1 MTGPYM
7 LQYRIVKGLFMS
19 YSPTRRDFLGDA
31 AKAGVA
37 SALKLDISPL
47 PQSVT
52 AAPAERK
59 TNFDRQWRFFKGDTE
74 GAQSAAFKDDNWRML
89 DLPHDWSIEGPFS
102 EDAAA
107 GGNGA
112 YLPTGI
118 GWYRKQ
124 FTLPATARGKRVAL
138 QFDGVYQRSEVW
150 INGTSLGMRPYGFTT
165 FVCDLTPHL
174 SPHGRP
180 NLVAVRVDN
189 SLQPNCRWYSG
200 SGIYRHVWL
209 ITTNPIHIAQ
219 WGTFVATPTVAPK
232 SAGIEIKTR
241 VVNESDG
248 DAACDLTTEIID
260 ANGTVVQQGSST
272 LPVQHG
278 GEATFAQSLS
288 VTSPALWSV
297 SSPNLYRVRCTL
309 RSGGVQLDQETTS
322 FGIRDV
328 KFDVDKGLLL
338 NGEHV
343 KMNGVCIHGDCG
355 CAGTAV
361 PERMWERRIQLLKG
375 MGCNAIRLSHN
386 PPAPELLDLLDRMG
400 ILVMA
405 EAFDEWKQPK
415 LQTPLYG
422 YHKYFDEWATRDM
435 AAMVERDRNHPSIVL
450 WSAGNEVPDQSD
462 PQGPQTL
469 QGMLDVIRSKDP
481 TRLVTVAC
489 DQIAAEPKAALPG
502 FLAKLDVVG
511 YNYVDRW
518 RDRREKFYSIDRHA
532 YPDRRFVGTETSA
545 IFGARGTYAVE
556 EPEEF
561 FFGRAANNL
570 IEVEQLQK
578 FIQTYD
584 YVSGDF
590 IWTGIDYLGESRWP
604 SKLGSSGFLD
614 TCGFPK
620 DAYYF
625 YQSRWSSETVLHLFP
640 HWNWAGREGK
650 NITVSCFTNCD
661 TVELFLNGKSLGVK
675 GYAFP
680 RPGMVGTYGNYP
692 PRAKALQ
699 TTADLHLSWDVP
711 YAAGTL
717 TANGTKDGKVVR
729 TIEIQTTDSP
739 AKLALIADRMRIA
752 NHPSDVAH
760 VTVQVLDAK
769 GRIVPT
775 ANNGITFTVQGAGRI
790 LGVDNGRPDSHE
802 SYQQHS
808 REAFHGLALVVL
820 QSTGVPGRATLSASS
835 PALAPAQIEVE
846 VS

>member
-1 MTGPYM
+1 M
-7 LQYRIVKGLFMS
+7 LQYRIVKGLLMS

-37 SALKLDISPL
+37 SALKLDLSPL
-47 PQSVT
+47 PKS
-52 AAPAERK
+52 AASAPPERK
-59 TNFDRQWRFFKGDTE
+59 SNFDSQWRFFKGDTE
-74 GAQSAAFKDDNWRML
+74 SAQSAGFKDGGWRTL

-102 EDAAA
+102 EDAPA

-124 FTLPATARGKRVAL
+124 FTLPATTRGKRVAL
-138 QFDGVYQRSEVW
+138 QFDGIYQRSEVW

-165 FVCDLTPHL
+165 FAYDLTQHL
-174 SPHGRP
+174 SPPGRP
-180 NLVAVRVDN
+180 NQVAVRVDN
-189 SLQPNCRWYSG
+189 SLQPNCRWYTG

-209 ITTNPIHIAQ
+209 IITDPIHIAQ
-219 WGTFVATPTVAPK
+219 WGTFVTTPSIAQQ
-232 SAGIEIKTR
+232 SAAVEIKTR
-241 VVNESDG
+241 VLNESDR
-248 DAACDLTTEIID
+248 DAACDLTTEIIGLS
-260 ANGTVVQQGSST
+260 GTMVQQDTTT
-272 LPVQHG
+272 LSIPHG
-278 GEATFAQSLS
+278 GEETFAQRLS
-288 VTSPALWSV
+288 VASPALWSV
-297 SSPNLYRVRCTL
+297 STPNLYRVRCTL
-309 RSGGVQLDQETTS
+309 RSRGEQLDQETTT

-328 KFDVDKGLLL
+328 KFDVNRGLLL

-355 CAGTAV
+355 CVGTSV
-361 PERMWERRIQLLKG
+361 PERMWERRLELLKQ

-400 ILVMA
+400 FLVMD

-422 YHKYFDEWATRDM
+422 YHKYFDEWAARDM
-435 AAMVERDRNHPSIVL
+435 AAMVERDRNHPSIVI

-469 QGMLDVIRSKDP
+469 QGMLDIIRSKDQ

-489 DQIAAEPKAALPG
+489 DQIAAEPKAALPE
-502 FLAKLDVVG
+502 FLEKLDIVG

-545 IFGARGTYAVE
+545 IFGARGAYAIE
-556 EPEEF
+556 EPDDF

-604 SKLGSSGFLD
+604 SKLGSSGALD

-625 YQSRWSSETVLHLFP
+625 YQSRWTSEPVLHIFP

-711 YAAGTL
+711 YAPGTL
-717 TANGTKDGKVVR
+717 TANGIKEGKVVR
-729 TIEIQTTDSP
+729 TLEMQTTDSP
-739 AKLALIADRMRIA
+739 AKLALVVDRTRITS
-752 NHPSDVAH
+752 HPGDVAH
-760 VTVQVLDAK
+760 VTVQVLDGK

-775 ANNGITFTVQGAGRI
+775 ADDEITFAIQGAGRI

-808 REAFHGLALVVL
+808 RKAFHGLALVIL
-820 QSTGVPGRATLSASS
+820 QSTGVPGTVTLSASS
-835 PALAPAQIEVE
+835 AALAPAQIGIE